1 MWYKC
6 IYKVCPEGI
15 QLCHM
20 KNRDIY
26 WRRHKVQETLYVG
39 QWCFSPPQS
48 RHFWALTQF
57 SQSPSATLLYFSES
71 HWWSEI
77 SSLSRLIL
85 VFGKAKS
92 HRTPNLGCRG
102 PESPG
107 WYNISPRK
115 SAWDTMHERARCRD
129 EAANHQLP
137 IAAAFWNHLN
147 SFHWGMF
154 KLNIKSDADSWPFAK
169 SLWIRWPHSPHA
181 HSTASTAPID

>member
-1 MWYKC
+1 MDELVSMSLCLRTDIWG
-6 IYKVCPEGI
+6 CPWDI
-15 QLCHM
+15 PHVIW
-20 KNRDIY
+20 KRDIY

-48 RHFWALTQF
+48 RHFWDLTQF
-57 SQSPSATLLYFSES
+57 SQSPSATLLYFPES

-85 VFGKAKS
+85 VFGKARS
-92 HRTPNLGCRG
+92 HRVPNLGCRG

-115 SAWDTMHERARCRD
+115 SAWDTMHERAGCRD

-137 IAAAFWNHLN
+137 IAVAFWIIQQ
-147 SFHWGMF
+147 F
-154 KLNIKSDADSWPFAK
+154 P
-169 SLWIRWPHSPHA
+169 
-181 HSTASTAPID
+181 